1 LEHPVHIAAVI
12 LSLVLAAA
20 MLGSGVMKLVGAAP
34 MRANMASVHVTP
46 SQMRVLGVL
55 EVLATIGL
63 LAGLWI
69 PALGIAAAI
78 GSIVYFVGAIVAHVR
93 AHDKGLQGA
102 AALLVLSVATLVVLL
117 LAL

>member
-1 LEHPVHIAAVI
+1 MHIATVI

-20 MLGSGVMKLVGAAP
+20 MLGSGVMKLIGAAA
-34 MRANMASVHVTP
+34 MRANMATVHVTP
-46 SQMRVLGVL
+46 GQMRVLGVL

-63 LAGLWI
+63 VAGLWV

-78 GSIVYFVGAIVAHVR
+78 GAVVYFVGAIVAHVR

-102 AALLVLSVATLVVLL
+102 AVLLAVSVATLVVLL
-117 LAL
+117 LAR